1 MTTQDIADK
10 MVAYNREHNYK
21 ACYDEL
27 YAEEATSTE
36 NWGPQPEV
44 YTGLTAI
51 KEKSAK
57 WMESVQEIHN
67 TSCSEP
73 LVSDNSFAIT
83 FTMDVTYK
91 EMGRISMT
99 ELAIY
104 KVKDGKVVA
113 EEFIG

>member
-1 MTTQDIADK
+1 MTTQEIADK
-10 MVAYNREHNYK
+10 MVAYNRGDNYT

-44 YTGLTAI
+44 YTSLTAI
-51 KEKSAK
+51 REKSAK
-57 WMESVQEIHN
+57 WMETVQEIHSM
-67 TSCSEP
+67 SCSEA
-73 LVSDNSFAIT
+73 LVADNSFAIT
-83 FTMDVTYK
+83 FTMDITYK
-91 EMGRISMT
+91 EMGRINAT

>member
-1 MTTQDIADK
+1 MTTQEIAAK
-10 MVAYNREHNYK
+10 MVAYNREHNYG

-27 YAEEATSTE
+27 YDDGAISTE

-44 YTGLTAI
+44 YTGLVAI

-57 WMESVQEIHN
+57 WMASVQEIHS

-73 LVSDNSFAIT
+73 LVADNSFAIT

-91 EMGRISMT
+91 EMGRLSMT

-104 KVKDGKVVA
+104 KVKEGKVVA